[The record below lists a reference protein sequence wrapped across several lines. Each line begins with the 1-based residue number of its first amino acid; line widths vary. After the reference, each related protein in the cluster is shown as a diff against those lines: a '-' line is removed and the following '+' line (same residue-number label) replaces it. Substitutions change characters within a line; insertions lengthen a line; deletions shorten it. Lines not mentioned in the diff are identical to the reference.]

1 MRMMRH
7 EVANVVLLVD
17 QIGAVEPGREMMI
30 SQPGCL

>member
-17 QIGAVEPGREMMI
+17 QIGAVEPV
-30 SQPGCL
+30 